1 MDAKFWTTTK
11 GDKKIGILCT
21 LELLLFKTVKFMLW
35 MDVIMSYE
43 ITLQHQEEQ

>member
-11 GDKKIGILCT
+11 GDKKIGICT